1 MHSFKGFTLIEL
13 LVVIV
18 IIGLLAGIGIA
29 SYQGSLEN
37 SRVGKAQSDI
47 KELFGAIKRYR
58 VLEQANVPA
67 DASGNIFTTAL
78 WDASGLVPEYVE
90 SIPLDP
96 WGRGYLY
103 DGHPDTESGAYQ
115 SSVCS
120 AGPDGTITSYNV
132 AQNGDDICMYFQY

>member
-47 KELFGAIKRYR
+47 KELFDAIKRYR
-58 VLEQANVPA
+58 VLEQ
-67 DASGNIFTTAL
+67 
-78 WDASGLVPEYVE
+78 
-90 SIPLDP
+90 
-96 WGRGYLY
+96 
-103 DGHPDTESGAYQ
+103 
-115 SSVCS
+115 
-120 AGPDGTITSYNV
+120 
-132 AQNGDDICMYFQY
+132 